1 MFLMVVYLMN
11 KPIKAALLSALVF
24 PGVGHFYLKKHVA
37 GTILAGASIVVL
49 CFVTSK
55 IVALALQITE
65 TITRGE
71 VELDITAITALI
83 LTQPTGTETQF
94 FSFASAV
101 LIILWLIGIVD
112 SYRVSRAQGKAA
124 GTGS

>member
-24 PGVGHFYLKKHVA
+24 PGVGHFYLKKHIA
-37 GTILAGASIVVL
+37 GTILAGVSTAVL
-49 CFVTSK
+49 CFVTFK
-55 IVALALQITE
+55 IVARALQITE
-65 TITRGE
+65 IITRGD

-83 LTQPTGTETQF
+83 LTQPTGTEAQF
-94 FSFASAV
+94 VSFASAV

-112 SYRVSRAQGKAA
+112 SYRVGRVQGK
-124 GTGS
+124 GDVIGS

>member
-24 PGVGHFYLKKHVA
+24 PGVGHFYLKKHMA

-49 CFVTSK
+49 CFVTFK
-55 IVALALQITE
+55 IVARALQITE
-65 TITRGE
+65 IITRGD
-71 VELDITAITALI
+71 VDLDITSITELMSK
-83 LTQPTGTETQF
+83 QPTGTGAQF

-112 SYRVSRAQGKAA
+112 SYRVGRAQGKAS
-124 GTGS
+124 GT